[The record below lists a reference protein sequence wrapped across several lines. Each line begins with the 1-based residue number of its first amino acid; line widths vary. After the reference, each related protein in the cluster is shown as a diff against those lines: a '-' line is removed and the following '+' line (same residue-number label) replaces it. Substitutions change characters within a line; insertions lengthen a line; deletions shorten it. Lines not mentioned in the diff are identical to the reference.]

1 MRPISRVNNDQS
13 WPDVIR
19 APRALVRAILER
31 GYTSPGRLWF
41 LLQVADAGGRGVASM
56 ARAEALASGPG
67 DVAAGAGLFWEIDQ
81 GGARL
86 RLRSPARVGQWLEG
100 PPAARRQ
107 WPQRRPERVALPVA
121 ELMAGPDRA
130 AVAMWA
136 AVERSLS
143 PAERAVFVGGGG
155 SYAGGVNPSLAEV

>member
-1 MRPISRVNNDQS
+1 MRPISRVNNDQT
-13 WPDVIR
+13 WPGVIR

-31 GYTSPGRLWF
+31 GYTAPGRLWF

-67 DVAAGAGLFWEIDQ
+67 DVAAGAGLFWDLDQ

-86 RLRSPARVGQWLEG
+86 RLRSPVRVGQWLG
-100 PPAARRQ
+100 VSPRLARR
-107 WPQRRPERVALPVA
+107 RAALPVA

-143 PAERAVFVGGGG
+143 PAERAVFVGGNG

>member
-1 MRPISRVNNDQS
+1 MPRMSRVRNEQS
-13 WPDVIR
+13 WRGVIR
-19 APRALVRAILER
+19 ATRVLVRAILER
-31 GYTSPGRLWF
+31 VYTGPGGLWF
-41 LLQVADAGGRGVASM
+41 LLQVADPAGRGVASM

-67 DVAAGAGLFWEIDQ
+67 DVAAGAGLFWGVEQ
-81 GGARL
+81 GGARW
-86 RLRSPARVGQWLEG
+86 RLGSPARVGQGLEG

-107 WPQRRPERVALPVA
+107 WPRRRPERVALPVA

-143 PAERAVFVGGGG
+143 PAERAVFVGGNG